1 MNKLLDPIIYVLTFL
16 LALLPFRLLYF
27 LSDLLYYIIYYIVRY
42 RRKLVRKNLSNAFPE
57 KTKKEILIIERAF
70 YHHFCDYFFE
80 TLKLLN
86 ISDSRMKR
94 HFVFKNEDLLQY
106 FLKESRPVV
115 LLLGHYG
122 NWEWVTSIT
131 LWLKADKDTIIG
143 QIYRPLKSKVADR
156 FFLRLRKRFHSV
168 GFDKYTVYK
177 DIVKMR
183 KAGRNWL
190 LGFMSDQKPSSGNLQ
205 HWMQFLN
212 QETPVLTGTEKI
224 ARHTNAVVC
233 YLDITCVKRSFYEG
247 KVKLISDNLAETT
260 DFEITEKYM
269 QYLEKTILRNPAG
282 YLWTHNR
289 WKFKKTESQ

>member
-1 MNKLLDPIIYVLTFL
+1 VLTFP
-16 LALLPFRLLYF
+16 LALLPFSLLYF
-27 LSDLLYYIIYYIVRY
+27 LSDSLYYIVYYIARY
-42 RRKLVRKNLSNAFPE
+42 RRKQVRKNLTNAFPE
-57 KTKKEILIIERAF
+57 KTSKEILGIERAF
-70 YHHFCDYFFE
+70 YHYFCDYFFE

-94 HFVFKNEDLLQY
+94 HFVFKNEELLQY
-106 FLKESRPVV
+106 FLKEGRPVI

-131 LWLKADKDTIIG
+131 LWVKADKDTIIG
-143 QIYRPLKSKVADR
+143 QIYRPLKNKVFDL
-156 FFLRLRKRFHSV
+156 FFLRLRKRFHSE
-168 GFDKYTVYK
+168 GFVKN
-177 DIVKMR
+177 DIYRDIIKLR
-183 KAGRNWL
+183 KAEKNWL
-190 LGFMSDQKPSSGNLQ
+190 LGFMSDQKPSTNNLQ

-233 YLDITCVKRSFYEG
+233 YLDITCVKRSYYEG
-247 KVKLISDNLAETT
+247 KVKLVSDNIAETA

-269 QYLEKTILRNPAG
+269 QFLEKTIQRNPAA

-289 WKFKKTESQ
+289 WKFKKPESR

>member
-1 MNKLLDPIIYVLTFL
+1 
-16 LALLPFRLLYF
+16 
-27 LSDLLYYIIYYIVRY
+27 
-42 RRKLVRKNLSNAFPE
+42 
-57 KTKKEILIIERAF
+57 
-70 YHHFCDYFFE
+70 
-80 TLKLLN
+80 
-86 ISDSRMKR
+86 MKR

-106 FLKESRPVV
+106 FLKEGRPVI

-131 LWLKADKDTIIG
+131 LWVKADKDTIIG
-143 QIYRPLKSKVADR
+143 QIYRPLKSKVSDL

-177 DIVKMR
+177 DIIKMR
-183 KAGRNWL
+183 KAGQNWL
-190 LGFMSDQKPSSGNLQ
+190 LGFMSDQKPSKNNLQ

-224 ARHTNAVVC
+224 ARHTHAVVC

-247 KVKLISDNLAETT
+247 KVKLITDNIAETS

-269 QYLEKTILRNPAG
+269 QLLEKTILRNPAG